1 MTDIWSIHRHL
12 QSELRHLSSCILGVC
27 VASDYQENA
36 CREENAVPEVN
47 AKSAIE
53 VPSKRKLVG
62 MLTPS
67 SNTVL
72 EPYTARMLDPLFPDV
87 TAHFGRFRVTEIALA
102 PDANSQF
109 ALPPVLQ
116 AAELLADANCDVIA
130 WNGTSASWLGFDSD
144 TRLCDAI
151 SQKTGIA
158 ATSAILS
165 LNRLL
170 AHLGVHRLGLVTP
183 YTSDVQDRIVANY
196 AAAGIETVAEEHLR
210 LRDNFSFSD
219 VSEATIEAM
228 CERVAEARP
237 DAIAIVCTNMRG
249 PLVAAALEERL
260 GIPVLDSVAFTLWG
274 CLDAIGVSTE
284 KLHGFGSI
292 FASSGQPVG
301 RAATA
306 EG

>member
-1 MTDIWSIHRHL
+1 M
-12 QSELRHLSSCILGVC
+12 
-27 VASDYQENA
+27 
-36 CREENAVPEVN
+36 N
-47 AKSAIE
+47 AKIADLE
-53 VPSKRKLVG
+53 PSGRKLIG

-72 EPYTARMLDPLFPDV
+72 EPFTARMLDPLFPDV

-102 PDANSQF
+102 PDADSQF
-109 ALPPVLQ
+109 ALPPILQ
-116 AAELLADANCDVIA
+116 AAELLADAKCDVIA

-144 TRLCDAI
+144 ARLCEAI
-151 SQKTGIA
+151 SQKTGVA

-170 AHLGVHRLGLVTP
+170 AEKGVRRLGLVTP
-183 YTSDVQDRIVANY
+183 YTDDVQARIVANY
-196 AAAGIETVAEEHLR
+196 AAAGIETVAEEHLG

-219 VSEATIEAM
+219 VSESAIEAM

-249 PLVAAALEERL
+249 PLVAAELEQRL

-274 CLDAIGVSTE
+274 CLDAIDVPMDRLS
-284 KLHGFGSI
+284 GFGSI
-292 FASSGQPVG
+292 FAPTL
-301 RAATA
+301 RA
-306 EG
+306 EGLGALAAAER